1 MASFYLLMFAVP
13 VLIVVLAG
21 VLSYR
26 IKFRDNG

>member
-1 MASFYLLMFAVP
+1 MVAFYVIMFAVP
-13 VLIVVLAG
+13 FLIIVLAA